1 MRKMKDSGVEWIGEI
16 PEKWSVWKMKHLA
29 SEPMQYGA
37 NATGVEYSES
47 LPRYVR
53 ITDITTNR
61 TLSNEGKQSL
71 PTEIAEEYILEDGDI
86 LFARSGATAGKSFY
100 YESKYGDC
108 AFAGYLIRFKA
119 DFQKANSKFLYYYTL
134 TQAYEEWSQQ
144 IFIQATIQNISA
156 EKYNGLRFA
165 IPDNIE
171 QQNEIVEYLDK
182 KCAEIDSLIEAKEK
196 TNALLKE
203 QRQSIIYEAVT
214 KGLNPD
220 VPMKDSGIE
229 WIGEIPESWKI
240 SRFRSEFS
248 FGKGLSITKADLTE
262 DGIGVV
268 SYGQIHSKVNIGT
281 SVKKEMIKFVNE
293 KYMDTNISSLT
304 FTGDIIFADTSEDL
318 LGCGNCVYVDT
329 DEPIFAGYHTI
340 ISRPK
345 ERKNAKYYAY
355 LFATDAWRSQIRA
368 KASGVKLFS
377 ITQAMLR
384 DALIILPN
392 EIDMSKIVTFLD
404 DKCSQIDTLI
414 ESNITTIEKL
424 KEYRK
429 SIIFEAVT
437 GKVEV

>member
-71 PTEIAEEYILEDGDI
+71 PTEIAEEYILDDGDI

-182 KCAEIDSLIEAKEK
+182 KCAEIDALIEAKEK
-196 TNALLKE
+196 TNSLLRE

-214 KGLNPD
+214 KGLNPNI
-220 VPMKDSGIE
+220 PMKDSGIE
-229 WIGEIPESWKI
+229 WIGEIPESWDVKKI
-240 SRFRSEFS
+240 KYCTKLDQNKLAENTDPDYEFKYIDIS
-248 FGKGLSITKADLTE
+248 SVTE
-262 DGIGVV
+262 VGGIGETIEVTF
-268 SYGQIHSKVNIGT
+268 SKSPSRARMI
-281 SVKKEMIKFVNE
+281 VKN
-293 KYMDTNISSLT
+293 
-304 FTGDIIFADTSEDL
+304 GD
-318 LGCGNCVYVDT
+318 
-329 DEPIFAGYHTI
+329 TI
-340 ISRPK
+340 ISTVRTYLKAIAFIEDATDFICSTGFCVVSPIEKILNPK
-345 ERKNAKYYAY
+345 FCYYALQSDYFVQNVVSESVGVSYPAISSADIGNMKLCIPSTEEQDEIAKY
-355 LFATDAWRSQIRA
+355 
-368 KASGVKLFS
+368 
-377 ITQAMLR
+377 
-384 DALIILPN
+384 
-392 EIDMSKIVTFLD
+392 LD
-404 DKCSQIDTLI
+404 LKCSEFNSLI
-414 ESNITTIEKL
+414 ESNNITIDKL

-429 SIIFEAVT
+429 SVIFEAVT
-437 GKVEV
+437 GKKEI

>member
-71 PTEIAEEYILEDGDI
+71 PTEIAEEYILDDGDI

-182 KCAEIDSLIEAKEK
+182 KCAEIDALIEAKEK
-196 TNALLKE
+196 TNSLLRE

-214 KGLNPD
+214 KGLNSD

-229 WIGEIPESWKI
+229 WIGKIPENWNV

-248 FGKGLSITKADLTE
+248 FGKGLPITKADLTE
-262 DGIGVV
+262 SGIGVV

-281 SVKKEMIKFVNE
+281 SVQKEMIKFVDK
-293 KYMDTNISSLT
+293 KYMETNISSLT
-304 FTGDIIFADTSEDL
+304 CEGDIIFADTSEDL
-318 LGCGNCVYVDT
+318 SGCGNCVYVDAE
-329 DEPIFAGYHTI
+329 EPIFAGYHTI
-340 ISRPK
+340 IARPK

-392 EIDMSKIVTFLD
+392 ETDMNKIVTFLD
-404 DKCSQIDTLI
+404 DNCSQIDTLI
-414 ESNITTIEKL
+414 ESNIITIEKL

-429 SIIFEAVT
+429 SLIFEAVT
-437 GKVEV
+437 GKAEI

>member
-1 MRKMKDSGVEWIGEI
+1 MRKMKKSGVEWIGDI
-16 PEKWSVWKMKHLA
+16 PENWEVSRIKNVAKIITGSTPSK
-29 SEPMQYGA
+29 
-37 NATGVEYSES
+37 ATGAEENFSEDG
-47 LPRYVR
+47 LLWVKPDNLNGLKP
-53 ITDITTNR
+53 ITDTKEKLTQKGRELARIVEPLTPLVCCIGTI
-61 TLSNEGKQSL
+61 GKV
-71 PTEIAEEYILEDGDI
+71 GV
-86 LFARSGATAGKSFY
+86 
-100 YESKYGDC
+100 
-108 AFAGYLIRFKA
+108 
-119 DFQKANSKFLYYYTL
+119 SKF
-134 TQAYEEWSQQ
+134 SVSFNQQ
-144 IFIQATIQNISA
+144 INAVCFSEKIENRFGLYSLIAQEEQHQFFANGNVLKILNTEGHGQVTI
-156 EKYNGLRFA
+156 A
-165 IPDNIE
+165 IPDYTEQCNISD
-171 QQNEIVEYLDK
+171 YLDK
-182 KCAEIDSLIEAKEK
+182 KCTEIDALIDAKEK

-214 KGLNPD
+214 KGLNSD

-229 WIGEIPESWKI
+229 WIGEIPENWNV

-248 FGKGLSITKADLTE
+248 FGKGLPITKADLTE

>member
-1 MRKMKDSGVEWIGEI
+1 MRKMKDSGVEWIGDI
-16 PEKWSVWKMKHLA
+16 PENWKVSRIKNIA
-29 SEPMQYGA
+29 KIVTGNTPPKAIGA
-37 NATGVEYSES
+37 EENFAEEGILWVKPDNLDGLTY
-47 LPRYVR
+47 
-53 ITDITTNR
+53 ITDTK
-61 TLSNEGKQSL
+61 EK
-71 PTEIAEEYILEDGDI
+71 
-86 LFARSGATAGKSFY
+86 
-100 YESKYGDC
+100 
-108 AFAGYLIRFKA
+108 
-119 DFQKANSKFLYYYTL
+119 L
-134 TQAYEEWSQQ
+134 TQKGAELAKLVEPLTPLVCCIGTIGKVGVSDCIVSFNQQ
-144 IFIQATIQNISA
+144 INAVCFSENIEKRFGLYSIIAQEEQHQFFANGNVLKILNTKSHGQVTI
-156 EKYNGLRFA
+156 A
-165 IPDNIE
+165 IPDYEEQHNIA
-171 QQNEIVEYLDK
+171 NFLDK
-182 KCAEIDSLIEAKEK
+182 KCAEIDALIKAKEK
-196 TNALLKE
+196 ANELLKE

-220 VPMKDSGIE
+220 VPMKDSGID
-229 WIGEIPESWKI
+229 WIEKIPESWRI

-248 FGKGLSITKADLTE
+248 FGKGLPITKADLTE

-268 SYGQIHSKVNIGT
+268 SYGQIHSKVNVGT

-293 KYMDTNISSLT
+293 KYMETNISSLT
-304 FTGDIIFADTSEDL
+304 YTGDIIFADTSEDL

-340 ISRPK
+340 IARPK

-368 KASGVKLFS
+368 KAFGVKLFS

-392 EIDMSKIVTFLD
+392 ETDMSKIVTFLD

-414 ESNITTIEKL
+414 GANITTIEKL

-437 GKVEV
+437 GKVEI